1 LDDEFEDEECWVE
14 EPEGFPWSWEAA
26 AVAVA
31 QHTAIILRT
40 SASLIDTLASRMAAD
55 HNFKVDQRR
64 FRDEVAS
71 AIETITGEE

>member
-1 LDDEFEDEECWVE
+1 MDDEYDEEWVE

-31 QHTAIILRT
+31 QHAAIFLRT
-40 SASLIDTLASRMAAD
+40 SASLIDTLASRLAAD
-55 HNFKVDQRR
+55 HNYRIDQRN
-64 FRDEVAS
+64 FQQDVAR